1 MPPLSGHVFPKPR
14 GPVNPFSVLL
24 SFDAVLPYLAISCH
38 ILPYL
43 AISCPNSNLKP
54 QQDSVA
60 AASSDERD
68 DQLVDPDRADP
79 ATFGAECADK
89 LVEEPEATQLCHVR
103 FDYHHNMAGKY
114 LNGHVKPYYYNK
126 NKEIFPLPCVIT
138 GGWPRKVCRLVTSG
152 HLSLT

>member
-1 MPPLSGHVFPKPR
+1 LRSTQGSSKLAHGIGFAFYTAGIRRFAAEAGGGDCVAMPPLSGHVFPKPR
-14 GPVNPFSVLL
+14 RQVNPFSVLL
-24 SFDAVLPYLAISCH
+24 SFDA

-54 QQDSVA
+54 EDSIA

-103 FDYHHNMAGKY
+103 F
-114 LNGHVKPYYYNK
+114 
-126 NKEIFPLPCVIT
+126 E
-138 GGWPRKVCRLVTSG
+138 
-152 HLSLT
+152 